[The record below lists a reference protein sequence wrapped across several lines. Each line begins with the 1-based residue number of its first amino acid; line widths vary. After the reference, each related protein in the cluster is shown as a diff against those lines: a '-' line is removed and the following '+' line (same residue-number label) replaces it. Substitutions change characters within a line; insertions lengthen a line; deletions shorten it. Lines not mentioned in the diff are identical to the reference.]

1 MGVARRRGSG
11 RERGTQPVARPATG
25 SNGRVAAM
33 AMRCCGRGGGGMFWD
48 DGEEEEELL
57 AAWAN
62 LGVGGR
68 RSNAM
73 RLECWSGGG

>member
-1 MGVARRRGSG
+1 
-11 RERGTQPVARPATG
+11 
-25 SNGRVAAM
+25 
-33 AMRCCGRGGGGMFWD
+33 MFWD

-73 RLECWSGGG
+73 RLEAGVEEANANRYVPAPSSSQHRASMDPVAGCKYPDP